1 VRVLQVHHRQ
11 QLAARDVPVVTKGS
25 DLAVVCANCHLLLHL
40 NPEKALSVK
49 ELQEMLRVDS
59 ATRLP
64 NTYQASVVKWADGCI
79 AGAGWPSEKQIVNPA
94 RQAVVADLISV
105 AGHSPGAAPN
115 TY

>member
-59 ATRLP
+59 ATRMP
-64 NTYQASVVKWADGCI
+64 NNRLQPDRGPLAVRSESESVRLGR
-79 AGAGWPSEKQIVNPA
+79 G
-94 RQAVVADLISV
+94 R
-105 AGHSPGAAPN
+105 
-115 TY
+115 